1 MSAIKQDLITIL
13 NLSKDFLSGRYKG
26 VSKESM
32 IMIIAALIYLVNPM
46 DIVPDMLLGI
56 GFLDDISVFTYLIAK
71 IKSEIDKYD
80 EWSLRNQY

>member
-1 MSAIKQDLITIL
+1 
-13 NLSKDFLSGRYKG
+13 
-26 VSKESM
+26 M

>member
-1 MSAIKQDLITIL
+1 
-13 NLSKDFLSGRYKG
+13 
-26 VSKESM
+26 
-32 IMIIAALIYLVNPM
+32 MIIAALIYLVNPM